1 MINLKTTS
9 SLTMVNAKTK
19 PQLTPTFNGLNKFK
33 YFLALGFLVTL
44 SFNTFSADNSQQPN
58 KKELNKE
65 EFNKEAY
72 LDLSKPYTHKQSNTT
87 KKDNQA
93 TTFLKEVAGTVRSAI
108 GSTNSNNANKL
119 GSKITTDVENHLKNK
134 AINTTEGLISDKANQ
149 FVNKF
154 GPGRSEISIH
164 KIESKNPTYS
174 IKTIQPLSKLD
185 SDSKELTFFQGQL
198 ASGENH
204 GERRSTI
211 NLGIGHRV
219 LIEDGT
225 AIAGINLFSDYETKS
240 RHKRL
245 SLGLEYQRSNFSA
258 HVNSY
263 YPTSHR
269 KDIGDSTEEALAGY
283 DLKLTGQMPYLPWA
297 KIKGTRYHWD
307 GKQGSDIKG
316 TIFGVE
322 VELTPSINVELGT
335 EKSNTADRASYMR
348 LTTQLPLKDNGSF
361 TNFSIDSKP
370 FRNTGIVN
378 LIDLNPVERSNKIRV
393 EKVSAGAKII
403 LGAYNATTVGASCTL
418 YNASGVAVAGG
429 SGITTTNGRVNLPD
443 VKLST
448 NSLYHSVCTGGSYVD
463 EATGLTANAPTL
475 HSAVVYSGGDL
486 VLVASPLSEIAYR
499 MADTAA
505 GNLSVIKEKIAAEN
519 DNVAVAFGLGN
530 TDVIATIPT
539 DLNIAVAQNDNSG
552 RFGLILAAISQMG
565 ENSADTSPNTTIT
578 VLVNDME
585 GMNGSRQN
593 TIEGLN
599 IGTQTVNVMTA
610 INNLKTSGG
619 NNNFTNGAASRN
631 TGAAGS
637 ATGEGSIM
645 GNLAILKIS
654 LYDGTSGAPTAQDY
668 IYAGVTGV
676 SSLAEVNAR
685 VALATPAKSD
695 TTSEIQILVNNAP
708 GVATTARSTLTA
720 NLTSVAAD
728 GKSTS
733 TITMQAK
740 DVNGNNLTTGGL
752 TVTMSESGSATL
764 SAVSDN
770 ADGTYTATIT
780 NSTAEKVTVTAAFG
794 GSNVDDTVDINFI
807 KSKIFDL
814 RSGIATTTHSIL
826 TANPSGV
833 VADGTSISTI
843 TMQAKDAN
851 GNNLTTGGL
860 TVTMS
865 ESGSATLSAVIDN
878 ADGTYTATITNNTVE
893 NITVSAAFGGSNVDD
908 TADVNF
914 TPVPVVGAFSAAN
927 STLTA
932 NPTNVAADGTSA
944 STIIMQAKDA
954 NGNNLTT
961 GGLKITMSASG
972 SATLSAVIDN
982 ADGTY
987 TATITNSTVEKV
999 TVSASYF
1006 IWFPGFDIGDTAD
1019 VNFIASEVS
1028 DAPVGAAT
1036 TAHSTLTANPT
1047 SITVDNVILIG
1058 GVTTLNS
1065 DDSYVGTDGTS
1076 ASTITMQAR
1085 DANGNNLTTGG
1096 LTVTM
1101 SATGSATLSAVSD
1114 NANGTYTATITN
1126 STVETV
1132 TVSAAFGGSNVDDTV
1147 DVSFAA
1153 HNSTPGGGLTI
1164 YTTAD
1169 TTHSTLTANPTTTSV
1184 TVDNVAIVDVT
1195 TTSNPDNVWVADG
1208 TTTSMITM
1216 QARDANGNNLTT
1228 GGLTVTMSATGS
1240 ATLSAVS
1247 DNADGT
1253 YTATITNSTVET
1265 VTVSAA
1271 FGGSNVGDTV
1281 NVNFIAGAGGEF
1293 NPISATLPFKK

>member
-565 ENSADTSPNTTIT
+565 ENSADASPNTTIT
-578 VLVNDME
+578 VLVNDLE

-619 NNNFTNGAASRN
+619 NNNFTNGAASGN

-865 ESGSATLSAVIDN
+865 ENGSATLSAVSDN
-878 ADGTYTATITNNTVE
+878 ANGTYTATITNSTAEKVTV
-893 NITVSAAFGGSNVDD
+893 TATFGGSNVGD

-914 TPVPVVGAFSAAN
+914 IASEVSDSPVGVATKAH

-932 NPTNVAADGTSA
+932 NPSGVAADGTST
-944 STIIMQAKDA
+944 STITMQAKDA

-999 TVSASYF
+999 TVTAAFGGSNV
-1006 IWFPGFDIGDTAD
+1006 GDTVN
-1019 VNFIASEVS
+1019 VNFIKSEIFDS
-1028 DAPVGAAT
+1028 QAGIAT
-1036 TAHSTLTANPT
+1036 TTHSILTANPT

-1065 DDSYVGTDGTS
+1065 DDSYVYVGTDGTS

-1253 YTATITNSTVET
+1253 YT
-1265 VTVSAA
+1265 
-1271 FGGSNVGDTV
+1271 
-1281 NVNFIAGAGGEF
+1281 
-1293 NPISATLPFKK
+1293 